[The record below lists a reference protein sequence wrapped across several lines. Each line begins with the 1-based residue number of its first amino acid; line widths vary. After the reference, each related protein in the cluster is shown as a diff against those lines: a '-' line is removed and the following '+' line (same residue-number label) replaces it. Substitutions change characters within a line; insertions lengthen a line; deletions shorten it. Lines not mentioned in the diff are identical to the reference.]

1 MEIIDYISIF
11 LSILSTVG
19 FQIFSFKFLSKDS
32 EFSISKLKIVV
43 VSLILVSIFIININD
58 IGVMKAPICFL
69 LTVIVNKLF
78 YNNNFLSTFLAT
90 SICYIVAV
98 ICEIMLSVL
107 TIKFNIFDYTSFY
120 DNSIILFFFNFS
132 VGFISYLICK
142 YFNFLSKIFNKLND
156 YLCKR
161 SIRFIFILIILI
173 VLLLIDFK
181 YIMNF
186 DFSTYIINLILVI
199 LMSILSYEFFKGEF
213 KINSELDKIDILLDN
228 ISKYEAIIDN
238 NRINNHEILNNLLLL
253 KSYKNK
259 NSKKYENLLDSIIS
273 NYDKNSDTI
282 KNISILPKNIKGII
296 YYMMFNLES
305 YNIVSHVN
313 ISKRISSDLERLEE
327 DEYIILCKIIPIL
340 LDNAVYSCKNSYEK
354 KLLVDF
360 YKERDSIII
369 SIENSF
375 SGNIDKKN
383 ISKKYYSTK
392 GDNRGLGLY
401 IVDKLLTKSKSLVI
415 KYDINNN
422 LFVSKIIIKN
432 KMD

>member
-19 FQIFSFKFLSKDS
+19 FQVFSFKFINKDS
-32 EFSISKLKIVV
+32 EIS
-43 VSLILVSIFIININD
+43 VSKSKTFIINIILIWIFVINMND
-58 IGVMKAPICFL
+58 VGVVKAPICFL

-98 ICEIMLSVL
+98 ICEIILSVL
-107 TIKFNIFDYTSFY
+107 TIKFNIFDYISFY
-120 DNSIILFFFNFS
+120 NNFLVLFFFNFS
-132 VGFISYLICK
+132 VGFISHLICR
-142 YFNFLSKIFNKLND
+142 YFKFLSKIFTKLNN

-186 DFSTYIINLILVI
+186 DISTYIINLILVI
-199 LMSILSYEFFKGEF
+199 LMSILTYEFLKGEL
-213 KINSELDKIDILLDN
+213 KINNELDKVDILLDN
-228 ISKYEAIIDN
+228 ISKYEEIIDN

-296 YYMMFNLES
+296 YYKLFNLEL
-305 YNIVSHVN
+305 YNIFSHVN
-313 ISKRISSDLERLEE
+313 ISKRISSDLEKL
-327 DEYIILCKIIPIL
+327 DDNEYIILCKIIPIL
-340 LDNAVYSCKNSYEK
+340 LDNAVYFCKNSDEK

-360 YKERDSIII
+360 YKEKDCIII

-375 SGNIDKKN
+375 SGFIDIKN
-383 ISKKYYSTK
+383 NSKKY
-392 GDNRGLGLY
+392 
-401 IVDKLLTKSKSLVI
+401 
-415 KYDINNN
+415 
-422 LFVSKIIIKN
+422 
-432 KMD
+432 